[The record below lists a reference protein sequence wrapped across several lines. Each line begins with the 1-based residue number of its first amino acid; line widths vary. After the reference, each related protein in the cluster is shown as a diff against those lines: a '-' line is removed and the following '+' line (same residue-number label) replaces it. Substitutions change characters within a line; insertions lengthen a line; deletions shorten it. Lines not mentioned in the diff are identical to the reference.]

1 MGRCRCVNEC
11 VWVYICV
18 CMSVF
23 VNMTKKVSRYLEI
36 FLHRL
41 VGLLPH
47 INSCIYKLVRYRNW
61 CTQSISNAKI
71 LIILFLLIT
80 KFLILVSIKLNSS
93 IQFQVKVGKVKRNVT
108 THIWT
113 ATIDSIV
120 SVRCRI
126 TLI

>member
-1 MGRCRCVNEC
+1 MCRCVSEC

-47 INSCIYKLVRYRNW
+47 INSCIYKLVRYEIDVLNW
-61 CTQSISNAKI
+61 FPMSKYWLYFFYWLQN
-71 LIILFLLIT
+71 F
-80 KFLILVSIKLNSS
+80 
-93 IQFQVKVGKVKRNVT
+93 
-108 THIWT
+108 
-113 ATIDSIV
+113 
-120 SVRCRI
+120 
-126 TLI
+126 